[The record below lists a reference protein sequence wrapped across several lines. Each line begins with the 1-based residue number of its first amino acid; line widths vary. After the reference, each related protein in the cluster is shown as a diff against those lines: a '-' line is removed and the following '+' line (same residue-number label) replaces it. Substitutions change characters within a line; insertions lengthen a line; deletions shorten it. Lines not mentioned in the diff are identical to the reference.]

1 LIRRRLGLRVR
12 LLRVALILGA
22 AISLATSASASA
34 QTRSSASVKSVSGY
48 ATLAQVR
55 AAIKSAQHL
64 SAPPAHVTP
73 SLSALA
79 SLSDW
84 GGDLQTNSSCPSLDV
99 NAATFDIANCTFG
112 DKTATTTVAL
122 VGDSRAQMWLDTFN
136 NLGLSQHFKLVFMA
150 KNGCPVPLG
159 AYQTNNN
166 GTVSKSTWSACTS
179 FHSFVASTLKSLNPT
194 AIVVSSNY
202 ELELANPPHLASA
215 KEVQQD
221 TAKFLASLPKSSK
234 TVLLGGFP
242 QPADTANPTLC
253 LSKGPK
259 QIDSC
264 NFVPSRTVDAENAA
278 AQSAAKA
285 ADVAFI
291 NQTPWF
297 CAATCPPIVASI
309 IPYTIDAYHGDKTY
323 LNYLTG
329 VLWSSLKPFVQ

>member
-1 LIRRRLGLRVR
+1 MRHGPGLRAR
-12 LLRVALILGA
+12 LLRFAVLLGA
-22 AISLATSASASA
+22 VLALVTSASASA
-34 QTRSSASVKSVSGY
+34 QTRSSASLKSAGGY

-64 SAPPAHVTP
+64 SSPPAHVTP

-79 SLSDW
+79 SLDDW

-99 NAATFDIANCTFG
+99 NASTFDIASCTFG
-112 DKTATTTVAL
+112 DKSATTTVAL
-122 VGDSRAQMWLDTFN
+122 VGDSRAQMWLDVFN

-166 GTVSKSTWSACTS
+166 GTVSKSPWSACTS
-179 FHSFVASTLKSLNPT
+179 FHSFVASTLKSLNPA
-194 AIVVSSNY
+194 AIVVSSNF
-202 ELELANPPHLASA
+202 ELELANPPHLASP
-215 KEVQQD
+215 KEVKQD
-221 TAKFLASLPKSSK
+221 TAKFLESLPTTSK
-234 TVLLGGFP
+234 TVVLGGFP

-259 QIDSC
+259 SIDSC
-264 NFVPSRTVDAENAA
+264 NFVPSHTVDAENAA
-278 AQSAAKA
+278 AQSAAKLA
-285 ADVAFI
+285 GVAFI

-297 CAATCPPIVASI
+297 CASTCPPIVASI

-329 VLWSSLKPFVQ
+329 VLWSSLKPYVQ

>member
-1 LIRRRLGLRVR
+1 MK
-12 LLRVALILGA
+12 
-22 AISLATSASASA
+22 SAG
-34 QTRSSASVKSVSGY
+34 GY

-64 SAPPAHVTP
+64 SSPPAHVTP

-79 SLSDW
+79 SLDDW

-99 NAATFDIANCTFG
+99 NDATVDVANCTFG
-112 DKTATTTVAL
+112 DRTATTTVAL

-136 NLGLSQHFKLVFMA
+136 SLGVSQHFKLVFLA

-166 GTVSKSTWSACTS
+166 GTVSKSPWSACTS
-179 FHSFVASTLKSLNPT
+179 FHSFVASTLKSLNP
-194 AIVVSSNY
+194 AVIVVSSNY

-215 KEVQQD
+215 KEVKQD
-221 TAKFLASLPKSSK
+221 TVKFLESLPKTSK
-234 TVLLGGFP
+234 TVVLGGFP

-264 NFVPSRTVDAENAA
+264 NFVPSSKVNAENGA
-278 AQSAAKA
+278 AQSAAKVA
-285 ADVAFI
+285 GVAFI

-323 LNYLTG
+323 LNYLSG

>member
-1 LIRRRLGLRVR
+1 LIRYRLGLSMR
-12 LLRVALILGA
+12 LLGVPLIMGA
-22 AISLATSASASA
+22 AISLATSGSASA
-34 QTRSSASVKSVSGY
+34 QTRSSASVKSAAGY
-48 ATLAQVR
+48 ATLTQVR

-64 SAPPAHVTP
+64 SSPPAHVTP
-73 SLSALA
+73 SLTALA
-79 SLSDW
+79 SLDDW

-99 NAATFDIANCTFG
+99 NASSFDIASCTFG
-112 DKTATTTVAL
+112 DKSATTTVAL

-136 NLGLSQHFKLVFMA
+136 NLGVSQHFKLVFMA
-150 KNGCPVPLG
+150 KNGCPVPLA

-166 GTVSKSTWSACTS
+166 GTVSKSPWSACTS
-179 FHSFVASTLKSLNPT
+179 FHSFVASTLKSLDPA
-194 AIVVSSNY
+194 AIVVSSNF
-202 ELELANPPHLASA
+202 ELELANPAHLASA
-215 KEVQQD
+215 KEVKQD
-221 TAKFLASLPKSSK
+221 TEKFLASLPKTSK
-234 TVLLGGFP
+234 TVVLGGFP

-264 NFVPSRTVDAENAA
+264 NFVPSHTVDAENAA
-278 AQSAAKA
+278 AQSAAKVA
-285 ADVAFI
+285 GVAFI